1 MKATRF
7 ISALGAFFVLAI
19 GLSACGGGIPGNSVA
34 VMAGNPI
41 TLQTF
46 DHWLYVAAKGQNSQN
61 PTAPVIVPNDPP
73 GFDNC
78 VKQVRAQIP
87 SLSKTPTKTIKS
99 DCAQLFTSLSG
110 QVMDFLIKSY
120 WYQADA
126 AKLHVSVTQ
135 AEVNKQF
142 QQAKQQ
148 SFPSDAQFQTF
159 LKQTGQTLPDIL
171 YRVRI
176 NALVKKL
183 VAKLSTPVTQ
193 AQVQTYYQSHLSQF
207 GTPETV
213 TLHFA
218 RTKTA
223 AQANAAKA
231 ALKSGSSWKAVAK
244 KYSQDAATKNSA
256 GVLTGVTKG
265 QEEAAFNNAIF
276 AAPANKVVGPVKG
289 QFGYYVFEVTK
300 ITKATQQS
308 LTTAATQIKGLL
320 TQEQQNNAQM
330 KLDARAKKEFFKQ
343 TKCRK
348 AYAMADCA
356 GYKPP
361 PPPKTTTPTPAP
373 TPPTTTAPPP
383 TTTTSTTKK

>member
-1 MKATRF
+1 
-7 ISALGAFFVLAI
+7 
-19 GLSACGGGIPGNSVA
+19 
-34 VMAGNPI
+34 
-41 TLQTF
+41 
-46 DHWLYVAAKGQNSQN
+46 
-61 PTAPVIVPNDPP
+61 
-73 GFDNC
+73 
-78 VKQVRAQIP
+78 
-87 SLSKTPTKTIKS
+87 
-99 DCAQLFTSLSG
+99 
-110 QVMDFLIKSY
+110 MDFLIKSY

-126 AKLHVSVTQ
+126 AKLHVSVSQ
-135 AEVNKQF
+135 AEVNQQF
-142 QQAKQQ
+142 QQAKKQ

-159 LKQTGQTLPDIL
+159 LKQTGQTLQDIL

-183 VAKLSTPVTQ
+183 VTKLTTPVTQ
-193 AQVQTYYQSHLSQF
+193 AQVQAYYQSHLTQF

-213 TLHFA
+213 TLHFV

-223 AQANAAKA
+223 AQANTALR
-231 ALKSGSSWKAVAK
+231 ALKSGSSWKVVAK
-244 KYSQDAATKNSA
+244 KYSLDVATKNNA

-308 LTTAATQIKGLL
+308 LATAAPQIKGLL
-320 TQEQQNNAQM
+320 TQEQQNNAQT
-330 KLDARAKKEFFKQ
+330 KLDARAKKEYLKQ

-348 AYAMADCA
+348 AYAMADCS

-361 PPPKTTTPTPAP
+361 PAPSTTAPATP
-373 TPPTTTAPPP
+373 PPTTTAPP
-383 TTTTSTTKK
+383 TTTTSTPKK